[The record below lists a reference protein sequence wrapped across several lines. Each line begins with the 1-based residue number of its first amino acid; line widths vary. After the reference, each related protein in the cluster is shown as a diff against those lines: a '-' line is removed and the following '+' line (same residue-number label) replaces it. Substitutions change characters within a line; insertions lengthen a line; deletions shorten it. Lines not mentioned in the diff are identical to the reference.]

1 MINCRTIAITNKKG
15 SVGEKATTVGLK
27 PLK

>member
-1 MINCRTIAITNKKG
+1 MISCKTIAITNQKG
-15 SVGEKATTVGLK
+15 SVGEKATTAGLK

>member
-1 MINCRTIAITNKKG
+1 MISCKTIAITNQKG

-27 PLK
+27 PMK